1 MPSNQTLLL
10 DLIVITERLADL
22 MGRENEIL
30 RGMRPSDICE
40 LQKDKTDLAQ
50 SYERRMRLV
59 REDPTIVAEASK
71 ALREKLLEVT
81 MRFEAV
87 LAENERT
94 LRAVKSVSERV
105 MKIIVTTATE
115 QRSAPAYSS
124 TGLMNVGPTAA
135 GRRSVAVTLNKQL

>member
-1 MPSNQTLLL
+1 MPSNHTLLL
-10 DLIVITERLADL
+10 DLIVITERLTDL

-30 RGMRPSDICE
+30 RSMRPRDICE
-40 LQKDKTDLAQ
+40 LQKDKADLAQ

-59 REDPTIVAEASK
+59 REDPTIVAEASH
-71 ALREKLLEVT
+71 ALREKLLDAT
-81 MRFEAV
+81 TRFEVV

-105 MKIIVTTATE
+105 MKIIVSTATE
-115 QRSAPAYSS
+115 QCSAPAYSS
-124 TGLMNVGPTAA
+124 AGLMNVGPTAA